1 MTYTVEDISYSLKAR
16 LALES
21 NGFDYTRTLGQ
32 NFIFDEDLL
41 DRIALSGGAGNDI
54 NVLEIGVGAGM
65 LTNSLLKFGSRVLAI
80 ELDKTLQPVL
90 ERLLGDRKDF
100 TLIYA
105 DALKAD
111 IDTLTREHFGK
122 DEYIVCANLPYYIT
136 SDFIPKILLLDNPPA
151 MMTLMLQ
158 KEAALRLLSKQGD
171 PLWGA
176 TPALISLCAEGEIQ
190 FDVGRDSFT
199 PKPHVDSCVVRFVR
213 RKLPLVSQEEL
224 KPFARFIKA
233 SFALRRKTLANCL
246 NAAYG
251 ISKQRVTESLKSLAL
266 SGTVRGEELELE
278 TLKRLF
284 DLLKG
289 DI

>member
-1 MTYTVEDISYSLKAR
+1 MTDTVEDISYSLKAR

-21 NGFDYTRTLGQ
+21 NGFDYTRSLGQ
-32 NFIFDEDLL
+32 NFIFDEVLL
-41 DRIALSGGAGNDI
+41 DRIALCGGAGNDV

-80 ELDKTLQPVL
+80 ELDKTLKPVL
-90 ERLLGDRKDF
+90 ERLLGDRENF

-111 IDTLTREHFGK
+111 IDTLTREHFGQK
-122 DEYIVCANLPYYIT
+122 EYCVCANLPYYIT
-136 SDFIPKILLLDNPPA
+136 SDFIPKMLLLDNPPA
-151 MMTLMLQ
+151 RMTLMLQ
-158 KEAALRLLSKQGD
+158 KEAAIRLLSRQGD

-176 TPALISLCAEGEIQ
+176 TPALISLCAEGEML
-190 FDVGRDSFT
+190 FDVSRDSFT
-199 PKPHVDSCVVRFVR
+199 PKPHVDSCVVSFER
-213 RKLPLVSQEEL
+213 RKRPLVSADEL

-233 SFALRRKTLANCL
+233 CFALRRKTLANCL
-246 NAAYG
+246 SAVYG
-251 ISKQRVTESLKSLAL
+251 IGKQCVSDALQSLGL
-266 SGTVRGEELELE
+266 SPTARSEELELE

-284 DLLKG
+284 DLIKG